1 MWGLVSFDG
10 EVDALGA
17 DLRWV
22 HRELFVCPVGDD
34 ASGTKGGDISV
45 NVGD

>member
-1 MWGLVSFDG
+1 MSFYR
-10 EVDALGA
+10 EVDLLGA
-17 DLRWV
+17 DLHGV